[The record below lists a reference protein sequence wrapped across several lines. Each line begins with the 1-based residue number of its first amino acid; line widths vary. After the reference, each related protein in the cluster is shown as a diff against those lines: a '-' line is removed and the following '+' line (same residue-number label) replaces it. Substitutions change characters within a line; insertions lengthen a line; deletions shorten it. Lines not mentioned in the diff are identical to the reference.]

1 MDEFLIKKRDA
12 KSIGKDTSE
21 LYTNKMDVE
30 DQRLLNM
37 GFVVYMWISIIRK
50 NIIIGRNKVP

>member
-1 MDEFLIKKRDA
+1 MKGTSVDESLIEKRDA
-12 KSIGKDTSE
+12 KSIGKGAGE

-37 GFVVYMWISIIRK
+37 GFVVYM
-50 NIIIGRNKVP
+50 